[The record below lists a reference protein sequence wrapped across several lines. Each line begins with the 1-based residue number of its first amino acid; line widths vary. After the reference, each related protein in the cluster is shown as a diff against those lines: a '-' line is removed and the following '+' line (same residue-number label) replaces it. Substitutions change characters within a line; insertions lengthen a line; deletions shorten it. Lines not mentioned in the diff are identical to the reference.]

1 MNPVPP
7 KLKRKL
13 DREYGTVGWTYVGH
27 DENLYIDIRT
37 ARGVISFNMWH
48 YM

>member
-13 DREYGTVGWTYVGH
+13 DREYGITGWTYVGH

>member
-1 MNPVPP
+1 MNPIPP

-13 DREYGTVGWTYVGH
+13 DREYGTVGWTYDGH
-27 DENLYIDIRT
+27 EDEYINIRT

>member
-13 DREYGTVGWTYVGH
+13 DRDYGIAGWTYVGH